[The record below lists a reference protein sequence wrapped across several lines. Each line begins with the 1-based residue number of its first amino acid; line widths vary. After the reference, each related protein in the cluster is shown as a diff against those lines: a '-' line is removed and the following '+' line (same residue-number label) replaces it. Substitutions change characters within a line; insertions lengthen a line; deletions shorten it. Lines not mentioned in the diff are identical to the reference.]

1 MNQNA
6 DVIQKDAEDELMPT
20 LDSEMRAELQ
30 AIREGRFVG
39 KTYTDTD
46 EMFRDILGEDWRE
59 RNEINRENIKTV

>member
-6 DVIQKDAEDELMPT
+6 DVIQKDAENELMPT

-46 EMFRDILGEDWRE
+46 EMWKDIFGDRWQEVL
-59 RNEINRENIKTV
+59 NR